1 MRCNLFLA
9 SLAASLAFAGVS
21 HAAPFF
27 AENFDVDPTASWTV
41 NDNGNGTNAADFFF
55 DYSSVGIPPAPIRL
69 GARPWLEIEGDIRGT
84 GPSERRASGHQRLA
98 DRSELLR

>member
-1 MRCNLFLA
+1 MRCNLFMA

-21 HAAPFF
+21 SAAPFF

-55 DYSSVGIPPAPIRL
+55 DYNSLGIPPAPNSAGTTRL
-69 GARPWLEIEGDIRGT
+69 EVGRESRHGSCGWRVVGNKC
-84 GPSERRASGHQRLA
+84 LA
-98 DRSELLR
+98 DRSEFHW